1 MSRHKQV
8 NIVIYESSAHGGCYK
23 YAIELFKAY
32 QQTEG
37 VNKVSLLLPRNAEY
51 LDAKGAVEKILL
63 PDNKQG
69 KKWHFLW
76 RQFVNPWLLFR
87 FLKGYN
93 AESTSRTFVLLNDFE
108 QTSAP

>member
-51 LDAKGAVEKILL
+51 LDAKGGVEKILL

-69 KKWHFLW
+69 KKWHFFGASSTIPGFCLIPK
-76 RQFVNPWLLFR
+76 R
-87 FLKGYN
+87 YN
-93 AESTSRTFVLLNDFE
+93 TEQYEQDFCPA
-108 QTSAP
+108 Q